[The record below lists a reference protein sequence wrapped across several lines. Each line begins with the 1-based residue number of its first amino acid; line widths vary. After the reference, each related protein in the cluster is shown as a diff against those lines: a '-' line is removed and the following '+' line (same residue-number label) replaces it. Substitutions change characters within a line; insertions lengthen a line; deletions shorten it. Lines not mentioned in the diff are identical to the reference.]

1 MLNRL
6 EYLKIFCV
14 VAEHRTFKDAAIKLN
29 VSPQVITR
37 CIKDLEQEL
46 GEILF
51 IRSTR
56 NIKISSFGE
65 QFYAKAKS
73 ALTILDGVFA
83 KPSPDSLTVKIT
95 APPTLSKRFIMP
107 LLTQISQEHP
117 EIHFDLRL
125 SNTISDVVEEK
136 IDIGIRVGSQI
147 TDNRF
152 IARPVTKMNHV
163 VVGSP
168 ALIAKYGI
176 PQTPDDLHNVPT
188 TALFDND
195 RNQVWYWGF
204 KDGYRITP
212 ALPAFTT
219 DDSEAELDAVL
230 GGLGFSQL
238 AVSMVA
244 PYIKS
249 GALIPVLNDFAE
261 HDMWDIYIYRP
272 QSGPVPPRIRIVYD
286 TLVTHFS
293 DPDFF
298 PMGFTL
304 PEQGTASINH

>member
-6 EYLKIFCV
+6 DYLKIFCV

-73 ALTILDGVFA
+73 ALTVLDGVFA

-152 IARPVTKMNHV
+152 IARPVT
-163 VVGSP
+163 
-168 ALIAKYGI
+168 
-176 PQTPDDLHNVPT
+176 NVPT

-204 KDGYRITP
+204 KGGYRITP

-298 PMGFTL
+298 PTGFTL